1 MREYARV
8 YPSFWIGKTGKQLRK
23 CGLESQIVA
32 MYVLTCP
39 HANMIGL
46 YYLPIPYISYDTGIP
61 LQGACKALASLKKIG
76 FCFYDEETEFVWVPK
91 MAQYQIGKE
100 LKPND
105 KQVKG
110 IENLY
115 NSLTNNPF
123 LYEFYEI
130 YKDIFHIV
138 GARPLQGACKGL
150 ARPYEAMQCNAMQ
163 EQGIL
168 PKG

>member
-61 LQGACKALASLKKIG
+61 LQGACKALA
-76 FCFYDEETEFVWVPK
+76 
-91 MAQYQIGKE
+91 
-100 LKPND
+100 
-105 KQVKG
+105 
-110 IENLY
+110 
-115 NSLTNNPF
+115 
-123 LYEFYEI
+123 
-130 YKDIFHIV
+130 
-138 GARPLQGACKGL
+138 
-150 ARPYEAMQCNAMQ
+150 RPYEAMQCNAMQ